1 MCFHHYQTARAVERG
16 GVGQDACGVQI
27 ALPAANVAV
36 HEYSQADH
44 DGEQHDLDV
53 QERLPPEPL
62 GAFDAELHSR
72 QSAEQYGDG
81 KDDDPAVQHGQSAD
95 GGGVGPVAAAQRRLA
110 GDENGQAHKGQNVAI
125 SKNGFEQ
132 HDGARLWQ
140 WARQKL
146 TAGAPAR
153 MGGMG
158 TVRSCAVCLFPPL
171 LPQEFLHA

>member
-1 MCFHHYQTARAVERG
+1 MCFHHHQPACAVERSG
-16 GVGQDACGVQI
+16 IGQDACGIQI

-44 DGEQHDLDV
+44 DGEQRDLDV

-72 QSAEQYGDG
+72 QPAEQYGGG
-81 KDDDPAVQHGQSAD
+81 KNGDPAVQHGQPAD

-140 WARQKL
+140 RARQKL

-153 MGGMG
+153 MDGMD
-158 TVRSCAVCLFPPL
+158 TVRSCAVCLFLPL